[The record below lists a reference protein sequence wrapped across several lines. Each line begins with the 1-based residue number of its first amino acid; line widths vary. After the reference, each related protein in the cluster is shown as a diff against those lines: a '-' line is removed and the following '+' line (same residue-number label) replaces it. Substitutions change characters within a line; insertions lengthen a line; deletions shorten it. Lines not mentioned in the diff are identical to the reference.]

1 MTQLLEF
8 PTDDGGTVTVEVP
21 TAAGGVVVRGGG
33 DHSGMFARA
42 QQTFERALGHIRP
55 AVQGVID
62 ELLSLEHRPDEVTV
76 TFGIDLHAEA
86 GAFIAAASTTSNF
99 NVTLTW
105 HRRPGTPPPTTDEP
119 KADGFDSE

>member
-8 PTDDGGTVTVEVP
+8 PTDDGGTVTVEVS
-21 TAAGGVVVRGGG
+21 TAAGGVVVRGG

-105 HRRPGTPPPTTDEP
+105 RRAPGTPRPGTAQP